1 MNLGNPDSGAAGAA
15 GHHVT
20 KPLGP
25 LGITDTTLRDAHQ
38 SLLATRLRLDDILP
52 ACEMMDEAGFHSLE
66 VWGGAT
72 FDTCLRFLGED
83 PWVRLREIRK
93 RFVKSK
99 LQMLLRGQNLVGYKH
114 YPDDVV
120 TEFVK
125 RAVGNGINIMRIF
138 DALNDVR
145 NMGRAIEAAKAAG
158 AHVQGT
164 VSFTLSPI
172 HDTDSF
178 VRTAKELAQLGADS
192 ICVKDMAGIIA
203 PYDAGATVRRLK
215 EEVGLPV
222 QLHCHYTS
230 GMASMA
236 YLKAAEAGVDVVD
249 TAISSMALGTS
260 QPPTESLVATLVG
273 TPRDTG
279 LDLEVL
285 ARVAQ
290 YFKEVRKK
298 YGAVDVGTTV
308 DVNVLRYQIPGGMY
322 SNFVSQLAQ
331 QNALDRLPDVLS
343 ELPRLRKEMGY
354 PPLVTPSSQIV
365 GSQAVLNVLA
375 GERFKMVT
383 NETKAY
389 MKGLYGL
396 PPGPVD
402 EEVRRRVIGDEAPIT
417 ARPADL
423 LPDGLDEA
431 RREVAPLAESEED
444 VLSYALFPQVARKFL
459 EERLAAKTKVDQGL
473 LAEIR
478 DEAGAAKVYPT

>member
-1 MNLGNPDSGAAGAA
+1 MAQPKVQPAEAEAR
-15 GHHVT
+15 
-20 KPLGP
+20 P

-52 ACEMMDEAGFHSLE
+52 ACEMMDAAGFHSLE

-72 FDTCLRFLGED
+72 FDSCLRFLNED

-93 RFVKSK
+93 RFTKSK

-114 YPDDVV
+114 YADDIV
-120 TEFVK
+120 TAFVGK
-125 RAVGNGINIMRIF
+125 AVENGIDIIRIF

-145 NMGRAIEAAKAAG
+145 NMEKAIAAAKAAG

-164 VSFTLSPI
+164 VSYTVSPI

-178 VRTAKELAQLGADS
+178 VRTAKVLASLGADS

-203 PYDAGATVRRLK
+203 PYDAETIVRRLK
-215 EEVGLPV
+215 VDVGLPV

-230 GMASMA
+230 GMGSMA

-260 QPPTESLVATLVG
+260 QPPTESLVATLAG

-285 ARVAQ
+285 ARIAQ
-290 YFKEVRKK
+290 HFKDVRKK
-298 YGAVDVGTTV
+298 YGAQDLGTTV
-308 DVNVLRYQIPGGMY
+308 DVNVIRYQIPGGMY

-331 QNALDRLPDVLS
+331 QNALDRLPDVLA

-375 GERFKMVT
+375 GERFKMVS
-383 NETKAY
+383 NETKDY

-396 PPGPVD
+396 PPGEVD
-402 EEVRRRVIGDEAPIT
+402 QEIRRKVIGDQEPIT
-417 ARPADL
+417 VRPADL
-423 LPDGLDEA
+423 LPPGMEEA
-431 RREVAPLAESEED
+431 RRGVAPFAESEED
-444 VLSYALFPQVARKFL
+444 VLSYALFPQVAQKFL
-459 EERLAAKTKVDQGL
+459 EERLAARTKVDQGV
-473 LAEIR
+473 LADLRHGGNSPGI
-478 DEAGAAKVYPT
+478 YPA